1 MTDQTIHAFVHEAE
15 TTRRKLWGGGPGGYV
30 TFLTVQIATADLTRI
45 DPARPIEIHQ
55 GDTDA

>member
-15 TTRRKLWGGGPGGYV
+15 TTRGPGGYV
-30 TFLTVQIATADLTRI
+30 TFLTVQIATADLTLI

-55 GDTDA
+55 GATDA